1 MARTMEDEIEDSF
14 AENPQL
20 AEMTLK
26 GIARFF
32 IVQGEIRYS
41 SLQKI
46 LEYKANYYRCRL
58 WDLDK
63 EFCKKMD
70 KEFKDTVKL
79 QDFDD

>member
-1 MARTMEDEIEDSF
+1 MEDEIEDQF

-70 KEFKDTVKL
+70 KEFKDIVKL
-79 QDFDD
+79 KKLDE